1 MKLAQVEE
9 ICGIAAEF
17 VPLSMK
23 ISGLEGWNG
32 LNLTLAI
39 TKQCFKKDKGKGYK

>member
-9 ICGIAAEF
+9 KCGITAELA
-17 VPLSMK
+17 LSMK

-39 TKQCFKKDKGKGYK
+39 KKQCFKKDKGKRYN